1 MGAIVSG
8 RHVVDSIVV
17 SAQLRWLY
25 TTREGKTADSRVKC
39 REELTLR
46 EACDCRAFVLS
57 VNPLTPPDA

>member
-1 MGAIVSG
+1 VGAIVSG

-25 TTREGKTADSRVKC
+25 TTREGMTADSRVKC

-57 VNPLTPPDA
+57 